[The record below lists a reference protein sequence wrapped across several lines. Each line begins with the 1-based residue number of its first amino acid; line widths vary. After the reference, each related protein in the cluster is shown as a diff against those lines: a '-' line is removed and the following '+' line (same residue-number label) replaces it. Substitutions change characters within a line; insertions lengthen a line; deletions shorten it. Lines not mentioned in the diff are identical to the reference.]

1 MGLLKVEI
9 NRMVNMFKRKKM
21 SIFEAVEDRI
31 IRKRFALSPEYIP
44 ERLIGRDKQVRQ
56 VASTL
61 NPALS
66 GDKPHNVF
74 IYGKTGVGKTA
85 VTKYVLLE
93 LDKEVKK
100 REVNVKSVFVN
111 CNQINTTTKIIKR
124 ICNVV
129 SPEIEIPSTGIATSE
144 YYDRL
149 WKILTEFGGITIV
162 VLDEIDKLGDDSI
175 LYNLSRARENL
186 DITEGFIGIIGISND
201 LTYKERM
208 DSRVI
213 SSFGSREFVFPPYDA
228 NHLQMI
234 LKDRVKIGFREGVLE
249 DTVIPLCSAL
259 AAREHGDARKALMLL
274 EYAGEI
280 AVEKGIEKVR
290 EKEVREAQERLEMDR
305 IIETVRTLPYHQKLV
320 LQVIVEVGGR
330 ETETNTVYI
339 AYKNLCESKS
349 LKPLTKIR
357 ISNFISELDML
368 GLINAR
374 EVYKGRYG
382 HTRIISPNVSKDK
395 IEAVM
400 QGNSFS

>member
-1 MGLLKVEI
+1 MNL
-9 NRMVNMFKRKKM
+9 
-21 SIFEAVEDRI
+21 FEAVEGRI
-31 IRKRFALSPEYIP
+31 FKKRFALSPEYIP
-44 ERLIGRDKQVRQ
+44 ERLVGRDKQTKQ

-61 NPALS
+61 SPALS

-100 REVNVKSVFVN
+100 REAKVKSVFVN
-111 CNQINTTTKIIKR
+111 CSQMNTTPRIIKR

-129 SPEIEIPSTGIATSE
+129 APEIGIPSTGIATSE

-149 WKILTEFGGITIV
+149 WKILNEFGGIIIV
-162 VLDEIDKLGDDSI
+162 ILDEIDKLKKDSI
-175 LYNLSRARENL
+175 LYNFSRARENL

-228 NHLQMI
+228 TQLQKI
-234 LKDRVKIGFREGVLE
+234 LKDRVEIGFREGVLAE
-249 DTVIPLCSAL
+249 EVIPLCSAL
-259 AAREHGDARKALMLL
+259 AALEHGDARKALMLL

-280 AVEKGIEKVR
+280 AVEEAIEKVG
-290 EKEVREAQERLEMDR
+290 EKEVREAQERLEIDR
-305 IIETVRTLPYHQKLV
+305 IIETIRTLPYHQKLV
-320 LQVIVEVGGR
+320 LQVIVEEGR
-330 ETETNTVYI
+330 KETETSTIYI
-339 AYKNLCESKS
+339 AYKNLCENKG

-382 HTRIISPNVSKDK
+382 HTRIISPNVPKDK
-395 IEAVM
+395 IQAIMTE
-400 QGNSFS
+400 NSIS